1 MRFNDGLTL
10 FNLLNGDN
18 NDDKNN
24 ILKSLYILEVNKGHA
39 IFDCEPYDYA
49 YNTNKMDKTL
59 EKICRVIDKREKVIF
74 KKIQAECGQEVDCL
88 LFTFYDDMSVY
99 AGGTKVIGKNMT
111 INF

>member
-24 ILKSLYILEVNKGHA
+24 ILKSLYILEVNKR
-39 IFDCEPYDYA
+39 
-49 YNTNKMDKTL
+49 DKTL

>member
-18 NDDKNN
+18 NDDRNN
-24 ILKSLYILEVNKGHA
+24 ILKSIYILEVQEGSA
-39 IFDCEPYDYA
+39 IFECEPYDYA
-49 YNTNKMDKTL
+49 YNTNKMDNTL

-74 KKIQAECGQEVDCL
+74 KKIQAKCGQEVDCL